1 MKQFLHILFLLLL
14 VLAPVERVC
23 ADVTTADGRVLTEEQ
38 LDSLRQTDDFVKASL
53 VVAEPTDWHDDMIG
67 VIGHAFIRLQC
78 PTFAYDYC
86 FSYEGESAKENILGL
101 LKGNLKMGLY
111 RFKTEGQIE
120 AYKYWG
126 IALHEYTLNMP
137 ADAELRLWEIMDNHV
152 NNGNKLKVDMYKRG
166 CAISLLHFVKE
177 ALGEDYQ
184 IIYTEWP
191 EIIRAS
197 SQYEVLAHY
206 LNDFPWIFL
215 ALRMTGTI
223 DSRFEEVCSNEEK
236 LLVPVLL
243 AEVWQKA
250 TLNDK
255 PFAIYKGDLVA
266 ADSVVVRKTWF
277 TPTVALILL
286 LLLISSGLGL
296 IIWRKRKNKRI

>member
-1 MKQFLHILFLLLL
+1 MKHLLHILFLLLL
-14 VLAPVERVC
+14 TLAPVGRVC
-23 ADVTTADGRVLTEEQ
+23 ADVTIADGRVLTEEQ
-38 LDSLRQTDDFVKASL
+38 LDSLRQTEDFVTTSL

-86 FSYEGESAKENILGL
+86 FSYEGESAKENIQGL

-177 ALGEDYQ
+177 ALGDDYQ
-184 IIYTEWP
+184 IVYTEWP
-191 EIIRAS
+191 EIIKAS
-197 SQYEVLAHY
+197 SQYEVLAYY

-215 ALRMTGTI
+215 ALKMTGTI
-223 DSRFEEVCSNEEK
+223 DSRFEKECDNEEK

-255 PFAIYKGDLVA
+255 PFAVYKEDLVV
-266 ADSVVVRKTWF
+266 ADPVVVEKTVF
-277 TPTVALILL
+277 TPTIALILL
-286 LLLISSGLGL
+286 LLLVGCGISVIS
-296 IIWRKRKNKRI
+296 WRKYKRKKA